1 MKRNQFLTAIFML
14 AAVFTS
20 AALCSSCS
28 ESSGDEEEEY
38 ADWKARND
46 AYFNKVYSD
55 AQQAIK
61 SGSKEWKI
69 FNTWSVNETVATTT
83 DHIVVKVLQE
93 GTGSGCPIFT
103 DNVYVHYI
111 GRLMPSVSYP
121 QGYSFDKSTQTLEL
135 NLASDEPSLFTVGQL
150 TDGFSTALQYMHIG
164 DYWRVYVPYTL
175 AYKGASQAG
184 IPAYSTLVF
193 DIYLCKYFRDSES
206 TIYWKAKE
214 NPWFEE

>member
-28 ESSGDEEEEY
+28 ESSGDEVEEY

-83 DHIVVKVLQE
+83 DHIVVKVLKE
-93 GTGSGCPIFT
+93 GTGSGCPLFT
-103 DNVYVHYI
+103 DVAYVHYI
-111 GRLMPSVSYP
+111 GRLIPSVSYP
-121 QGYSFDKSTQTLEL
+121 QGYPFDHSTYTEEM
-135 NLASDEPSLFTVGQL
+135 NLASDQPALFFVKEL
-150 TDGFSTALQYMHIG
+150 TDGFSTALQHMHVG

-175 AYKGASQAG
+175 GYKGVAQDG
-184 IPAYSTLVF
+184 IPAYSTLIF
-193 DIYLCKYFRDSES
+193 DMYLCSYFRDSES
-206 TIYWKAKE
+206 IIYMKAKE
-214 NPWFEE
+214 NSWFEE